1 MRIVVTFLAIL
12 ATSPAAALAQKCS
25 CEPSATIARS
35 PAIKVRPQSALRPES
50 PSFVIRSYHYGPEA
64 AEVASTC
71 KSLRKQLQ
79 ETWLGEPAVHDW
91 LPPCE
96 IVLHATRTSY
106 SQAVGEGAAQTT
118 GSTVIRCQ
126 QKRITTRRIDLL
138 VDNKGR
144 LPALAHELTH
154 VVLADRFV
162 GRQPPLW
169 ADEGMAVLAD
179 SASKRALHHRD
190 CVAALRD
197 GTALRVADLVRLEQ
211 FTSPSEVAAFYGQS
225 QSLVQFLIDRRSPSR
240 FVQFLTSSIDQ
251 GYDRALREVYEIE
264 DTRQLEKLWQRYAL
278 SKAALANDVVVSH
291 PKNVK

>member
-35 PAIKVRPQSALRPES
+35 PTLDVQPQSASRPES
-50 PSFVIRSYHYGPEA
+50 PSFVIRSYHDGPEA

-79 ETWLGEPAVHDW
+79 KTWLGEPEVHDW
-91 LPPCE
+91 RPPCE

-106 SQAVGEGAAQTT
+106 SKAVGVGAEQTT

-138 VDNKGR
+138 VDDKGR

-190 CVAALRD
+190 CLAALRD
-197 GTALRVADLVRLEQ
+197 GTALRVADLVRMEQ

-225 QSLVQFLIDRRSPSR
+225 QSLVQFLIDHRSPSR

-278 SKAALANDVVVSH
+278 SKAAAANDVVVSH
-291 PKNVK
+291 PRNVK

>member
-1 MRIVVTFLAIL
+1 ML
-12 ATSPAAALAQKCS
+12 
-25 CEPSATIARS
+25 
-35 PAIKVRPQSALRPES
+35 
-50 PSFVIRSYHYGPEA
+50 
-64 AEVASTC
+64 STC

-79 ETWLGEPAVHDW
+79 ETWFGEEAVHDW
-91 LPPCE
+91 RPPCE

-106 SQAVGEGAAQTT
+106 SQAVGAEAARTT
-118 GSTVIRCQ
+118 GSTLIRCH
-126 QKRITTRRIDLL
+126 QKRITKRQIDLL

-179 SASKRALHHRD
+179 SDSKRALHDRD
-190 CVAALRD
+190 CLAALRN
-197 GTALRVADLVRLEQ
+197 GTALRVADLVRLKQ

-225 QSLVQFLIDRRSPSR
+225 QSLVQFLIDRDSPSR
-240 FVQFLTSSIDQ
+240 FVQFLALSVDQ

-264 DTRQLEKLWQRYAL
+264 DTRQLEKLWQRSAL
-278 SKAALANDVVVSH
+278 SRPASADDVVANLPRNH
-291 PKNVK
+291 K

>member
-1 MRIVVTFLAIL
+1 
-12 ATSPAAALAQKCS
+12 
-25 CEPSATIARS
+25 
-35 PAIKVRPQSALRPES
+35 LRPES
-50 PSFVIRSYHYGPEA
+50 PSFVIRSYQDGPESE
-64 AEVASTC
+64 EVASTC

-91 LPPCE
+91 RPPCE

-118 GSTVIRCQ
+118 GNTMIRCQ

-190 CVAALRD
+190 CLTALGN
-197 GTALRVADLVRLEQ
+197 GTALRIVDLMRLER
-211 FTSPSEVAAFYGQS
+211 FTPTSEVAAFYGQS
-225 QSLVQFLIDRRSPSR
+225 QSLVQFLIDRHSPSR
-240 FVQFLTSSIDQ
+240 FVQFLTLSIDQ
-251 GYDRALREVYEIE
+251 GYDRALWEVYEIE
-264 DTRQLEKLWQRYAL
+264 DTRQLEKLWQRNVL
-278 SKAALANDVVVSH
+278 SKAAAADDVVVSRS
-291 PKNVK
+291 KNVK